1 LVGSRNFIV
10 VVALSAISFA
20 IAIALVI
27 AIIVVR
33 SQDRRD
39 VVHRGNEK
47 STSGGGAGATA
58 ASNKYNCRT
67 ETIKMLRAHQ
77 QSSGGKDELL
87 SKSDTAACGHIG
99 SASSVGVA
107 MTTTVVAS
115 PVADDGTLLMRR
127 VMRGG
132 GSQSPICDDPD
143 VVGSIQ
149 VQRNDHQMS
158 MERSG
163 QSWPSAIGHDVL
175 QVS

>member
-1 LVGSRNFIV
+1 
-10 VVALSAISFA
+10 
-20 IAIALVI
+20 
-27 AIIVVR
+27 
-33 SQDRRD
+33 
-39 VVHRGNEK
+39 
-47 STSGGGAGATA
+47 
-58 ASNKYNCRT
+58 
-67 ETIKMLRAHQ
+67 MLRAHQ